1 MITPMDFPAYFRSP
15 IETLSDSLT
24 YGSSVSLHD
33 LTDAYSTLSMRIR
46 SQSGTIV
53 HVDKNHIALRPL
65 KLFSGELYQC
75 LRRDIR
81 IALDDPFS
89 NTEDFMTPKL
99 LDVETDNVKY
109 ARDVLALSLHSL
121 RFISDLFRFQALH
134 SMFSSELL
142 DRCFSYWKVDPFS
155 R

>member
-1 MITPMDFPAYFRSP
+1 MDFPAYFRSP

-24 YGSSVSLHD
+24 YESSISLHD
-33 LTDAYSTLSMRIR
+33 LIDAYSTLSMRIR
-46 SQSGTIV
+46 SQSATIV
-53 HVDKNHIALRPL
+53 HVDNNHIALRPL
-65 KLFSGELYQC
+65 KLFSGEIYQC

-89 NTEDFMTPKL
+89 EDFMTPKF

-134 SMFSSELL
+134 SMFSSE
-142 DRCFSYWKVDPFS
+142 STQ
-155 R
+155 